1 MHNDHCCYSF
11 GLSIFFIT
19 IIVPSPGFVTD
30 GEFSSL
36 RTMGNSR
43 PISIIQLISD
53 ARAVARSTPS
63 RCIESYL
70 ILGRNGELSLLS
82 YHRLIVHVRS

>member
-1 MHNDHCCYSF
+1 M
-11 GLSIFFIT
+11 LLLLLLLLFFIT
-19 IIVPSPGFVTD
+19 VLILLVRPSSLSSIHVIVPFPGFVTD

-53 ARAVARSTPS
+53 ARSEARSMPS
-63 RCIESYL
+63 RRIESCL
-70 ILGRNGELSLLS
+70 ILGRNGE
-82 YHRLIVHVRS
+82 

>member
-1 MHNDHCCYSF
+1 M
-11 GLSIFFIT
+11 LLLLLLLLFFIT
-19 IIVPSPGFVTD
+19 VLILLVRPSSLSSIIVPFPGFVTD

-53 ARAVARSTPS
+53 ARSEARSMPS
-63 RCIESYL
+63 RRIESCL
-70 ILGRNGELSLLS
+70 ILGRNGE
-82 YHRLIVHVRS
+82 